1 PPSANCRDWCCWC
14 LFCTSGHR
22 VCSAAVNHQDTVMPA
37 SPFAP
42 HPVPAPRH
50 RPLSWQT
57 ALALLFFAALACI
70 PLLATGYY
78 LGVLTFAFYVAVYA
92 MNWDLLFGYLGE
104 VNFGPTF

>member
-1 PPSANCRDWCCWC
+1 
-14 LFCTSGHR
+14 
-22 VCSAAVNHQDTVMPA
+22 MPA

-42 HPVPAPRH
+42 RQVPAPRH

-104 VNFGPTF
+104 VNFGPPS